1 MIGSFDVD
9 LFREFFQGFVNH
21 AGVSLHIDNLKGANA
36 HHVAETIFKA
46 MGRAIRMAITAD
58 PRMAGMMPST
68 KGTL

>member
-1 MIGSFDVD
+1 VT
-9 LFREFFQGFVNH
+9 
-21 AGVSLHIDNLKGANA
+21 LHIDNLKGANA

-68 KGTL
+68 KGSL